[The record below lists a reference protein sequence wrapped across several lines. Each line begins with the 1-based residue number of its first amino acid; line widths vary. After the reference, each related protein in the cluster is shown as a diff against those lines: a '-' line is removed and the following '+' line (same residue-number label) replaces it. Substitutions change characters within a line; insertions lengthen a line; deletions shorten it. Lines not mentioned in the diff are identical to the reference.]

1 MKGTRA
7 RRVGAGILLG
17 AGVAALTALVI
28 SAPAGIRVERR
39 PDHAELDTEGDG
51 TPVEAPVRLADRLFL
66 IRGGGGVST
75 VFVTGKGVVLVDPKY
90 ESSWT
95 ALERAVRTVTDQ
107 PITHVVVTHFHA
119 DHAEAVV
126 RLPATARLYAHENAI
141 ERMIFYRYLSDD
153 AVVAGRAVPYQQD
166 LTLFDGADTVRL
178 HWPGPAHTNG
188 DTFVYFEQAR
198 ALQMGDVFPGKVF
211 PIVHIEGGGDGR
223 RFPTVVHEA
232 LEALPD
238 ATHVI
243 TGHGPIMSRHELADY
258 GDFMQL
264 ALDYVQAEMGMF
276 RDKGAIFQGYRL
288 PERFA
293 DYDRTRQF
301 NTLDEIDRSLR
312 PRWQRVF

>member
-1 MKGTRA
+1 MRGTTA
-7 RRVGAGILLG
+7 AGILVGAGL
-17 AGVAALTALVI
+17 ATFTALAI
-28 SAPAGIRVERR
+28 SAPARVGLERR
-39 PDHAELDTEGDG
+39 PDHVQLDAEGDG

-75 VFVTGKGVVLVDPKY
+75 VFVTSKGVVLVDPKY

-95 ALERAVRTVTDQ
+95 AVERAVRTVTDQ

-119 DHAEAVV
+119 DHAESVL

-141 ERMIFYRYLSDD
+141 ERLIFDRVLPDD
-153 AVVAGRAVPYQQD
+153 AVIAGRAVPYQQD

-198 ALQMGDVFPGKVF
+198 ALQMGDVFPDKVF

-223 RFPTVVHEA
+223 RFPTVVRDVLA
-232 LEALPD
+232 ALPD

-243 TGHGPIMSRHELADY
+243 TGHGPVMNRRELADY
-258 GDFMQL
+258 GDFMQR
-264 ALDYVQAEMGMF
+264 ALDYVQTEMGMF
-276 RDKGAIFQGYRL
+276 RDKVAIFQGYRL
-288 PERFA
+288 PDRFA

-301 NTLDEIDRSLR
+301 NTLDEIDRCLR